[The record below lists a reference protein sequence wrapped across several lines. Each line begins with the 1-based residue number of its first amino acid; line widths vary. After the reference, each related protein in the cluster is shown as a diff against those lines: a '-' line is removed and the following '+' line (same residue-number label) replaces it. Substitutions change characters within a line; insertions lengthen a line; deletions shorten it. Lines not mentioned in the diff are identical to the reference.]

1 MKIDLSL
8 DELVGE
14 VATELKAGAD
24 ILQTL
29 EPAGI
34 VPLPLAQAIDAGRIA
49 AGALTEVVAALGD
62 LEPGPALIVADA
74 LQRGLVGAA

>member
-14 VATELKAGAD
+14 VRTELNAGAEALAAID
-24 ILQTL
+24 QFALPGPLLQAL
-29 EPAGI
+29 
-34 VPLPLAQAIDAGRIA
+34 DAGRIA
-49 AGALTEVVAALGD
+49 AAALAEVVAALAD

-74 LQRGLVGAA
+74 LQRGLVGVA